1 MSLTKFAQR
10 FILSKPFAR
19 SFSVSLNNVLWA
31 IDRSKLK
38 YSDKHEW
45 INVEGNVGTVG
56 ITDYAQV
63 ESLSLSLS
71 FFHSKRRIQQP
82 LFFLIDII
90 VHSNIYL

>member
-10 FILSKPFAR
+10 LILSKPFAR
-19 SFSVSLNNVLWA
+19 SFSVSFNNVLWA

-45 INVEGNVGTVG
+45 INVEGSVGTVG

-63 ESLSLSLS
+63 ESLSYS
-71 FFHSKRRIQQP
+71 FFSSS
-82 LFFLIDII
+82 FFFISSL
-90 VHSNIYL
+90 NIYYLE